1 MARLW
6 VLAAG
11 VRLGTVPPQSSSSL
25 RVSGHPAQTLLATE
39 YVDSVAVGTYG
50 GVYLTGYTQGDLTG
64 TGNAGG
70 YDIFLLKSDFDG
82 NLW

>member
-1 MARLW
+1 M
-6 VLAAG
+6 
-11 VRLGTVPPQSSSSL
+11 
-25 RVSGHPAQTLLATE
+25 SGHPAQTLQATETE
-39 YVDSVAVGTYG
+39 YVDSDAVGTYG
-50 GVYLTGYTQGDLTG
+50 GGYLTGYTQGDLTG